1 MDIYKAFNEHI
12 NLLKYE
18 IYVKLN
24 QANES
29 DSVIDKNLLA
39 KLMEYEEAEEQRAYM
54 TLFDLAFISTSN
66 LEYKDYIENAK
77 TFVTPLISVTR
88 RKLYIYSVLN
98 SSNVTDPYEKLYYLK
113 SLDENIFSKQ
123 TDKLLEKY
131 PLTMAR
137 GNFKVQN
144 TKTLDKNIYQILKT
158 YAEFPEEY
166 IAILSNFLPEV
177 SKLKVNSLIELSNY
191 NQVYIAKTI
200 GNKINSDKVDEN
212 NLILAIVATFNHH
225 LSPDTLKQKRL

>member
-1 MDIYKAFNEHI
+1 MDIYKAFNSHI
-12 NLLKYE
+12 DLLKYE
-18 IYVKLN
+18 IYVKLS
-24 QANES
+24 QAS
-29 DSVIDKNLLA
+29 KSTKVMDKNLLE
-39 KLMEYEEAEEQRAYM
+39 KLLEYEEAEEQRAYM
-54 TLFDLAFISTSN
+54 TLLTVIFISEKSLEN
-66 LEYKDYIENAK
+66 KELLEYAK
-77 TFVTPLISVTR
+77 ELAPSLITITR
-88 RKLYIYSVLN
+88 HKLYLYSVLN
-98 SSNVTDPYEKLYYLK
+98 SFNVTDPFEKLYYLK

>member
-1 MDIYKAFNEHI
+1 
-12 NLLKYE
+12 
-18 IYVKLN
+18 
-24 QANES
+24 
-29 DSVIDKNLLA
+29 
-39 KLMEYEEAEEQRAYM
+39 M
-54 TLFDLAFISTSN
+54 TLLTVIFISKKSLEN
-66 LEYKDYIENAK
+66 KELLEYAK
-77 TFVTPLISVTR
+77 ELAPSLITITR
-88 RKLYIYSVLN
+88 HKLYLYSVLN
-98 SSNVTDPYEKLYYLK
+98 SFNVTDPFEKLYYLK

>member
-1 MDIYKAFNEHI
+1 MDIYKAFNSHI
-12 NLLKYE
+12 DLLKYE
-18 IYVKLN
+18 IYVKLS
-24 QANES
+24 QAS
-29 DSVIDKNLLA
+29 KSTKVMDKNLLE
-39 KLMEYEEAEEQRAYM
+39 KLLEYEEAEEQRAYM
-54 TLFDLAFISTSN
+54 TLLTVIFISEKSLEN
-66 LEYKDYIENAK
+66 KELLEYAK
-77 TFVTPLISVTR
+77 ELAPSLITITR
-88 RKLYIYSVLN
+88 HKLYLYSVLN
-98 SSNVTDPYEKLYYLK
+98 SFNVTDPFEKLYYLK

-177 SKLKVNSLIELSNY
+177 LKLKVNSLIELSNY

>member
-1 MDIYKAFNEHI
+1 MDIYKAFNSHI
-12 NLLKYE
+12 DLLKYE
-18 IYVKLN
+18 IYVKLS
-24 QANES
+24 QAS
-29 DSVIDKNLLA
+29 KSTKVMDKNLLE
-39 KLMEYEEAEEQRAYM
+39 KLLEYEEAEEQRAYM
-54 TLFDLAFISTSN
+54 TLLTIIFISEKSLEN
-66 LEYKDYIENAK
+66 KELLEYAK
-77 TFVTPLISVTR
+77 ELAPSLITITR
-88 RKLYIYSVLN
+88 HKLYLYSVLN
-98 SSNVTDPYEKLYYLK
+98 SFNVTDPFEKLYYLK

-177 SKLKVNSLIELSNY
+177 LKLKVNSLIELSNY

-212 NLILAIVATFNHH
+212 NLILAIVATFNHY

>member
-1 MDIYKAFNEHI
+1 M
-12 NLLKYE
+12 
-18 IYVKLN
+18 
-24 QANES
+24 
-29 DSVIDKNLLA
+29 DKNLLE
-39 KLMEYEEAEEQRAYM
+39 KLLEYEEAEEQRAYM
-54 TLFDLAFISTSN
+54 TLLTVIFISEKSLEN
-66 LEYKDYIENAK
+66 KELLEYAK
-77 TFVTPLISVTR
+77 ELAPSLITITR
-88 RKLYIYSVLN
+88 HKLYLYSVLN
-98 SSNVTDPYEKLYYLK
+98 SFNVTDPFEKLYYLK

-212 NLILAIVATFNHH
+212 NLILAIVATFNHY

>member
-29 DSVIDKNLLA
+29 DSVIDKKLLV

-77 TFVTPLISVTR
+77 TFVTPLISVTK

-113 SLDENIFSKQ
+113 SLDENIFSEK

-131 PLTMAR
+131 PSTMAKCTLQAQKL
-137 GNFKVQN
+137 N
-144 TKTLDKNIYQILKT
+144 TLDKKTYQILKT
-158 YAEFPEEY
+158 YVTFPEEY
-166 IAILSNFLPEV
+166 IAILSNILPEV
-177 SKLKVNSLIELSNY
+177 LSLNINSLIELSNY
-191 NQVYIAKTI
+191 SQIYIAKNI
-200 GNKINSDKVDEN
+200 KSKISHNKVDEKSF
-212 NLILAIVATFNHH
+212 ILAIDGTINHY
-225 LSPDTLKQKRL
+225 LSNNHFKPKRL

>member
-1 MDIYKAFNEHI
+1 M
-12 NLLKYE
+12 
-18 IYVKLN
+18 
-24 QANES
+24 
-29 DSVIDKNLLA
+29 DKNLLE
-39 KLMEYEEAEEQRAYM
+39 KLLEYEEAEEQRAYM
-54 TLFDLAFISTSN
+54 TLLTVIFISKKSLEN
-66 LEYKDYIENAK
+66 KELLEYAK
-77 TFVTPLISVTR
+77 ELAPSLITITR
-88 RKLYIYSVLN
+88 HKLYLYSVLN
-98 SSNVTDPYEKLYYLK
+98 SFNVTDPFEKLYYLK

-212 NLILAIVATFNHH
+212 NLILAIVATFNHY

>member
-24 QANES
+24 QANDS

-113 SLDENIFSKQ
+113 SLDENIFSEK

-131 PLTMAR
+131 PSTMAKCTFQAQKL
-137 GNFKVQN
+137 N
-144 TKTLDKNIYQILKT
+144 TLDKKTYQILKT
-158 YAEFPEEY
+158 YVTFPEEY
-166 IAILSNFLPEV
+166 IAILSNILPEV
-177 SKLKVNSLIELSNY
+177 LSLNINSLIELSNY
-191 NQVYIAKTI
+191 SQIYIAKNI
-200 GNKINSDKVDEN
+200 KSKISHNKVDEKSF
-212 NLILAIVATFNHH
+212 ILAIDGTINHY
-225 LSPDTLKQKRL
+225 LSNNHFKPKRL

>member
-1 MDIYKAFNEHI
+1 MDIYKAFNSHI
-12 NLLKYE
+12 DLLKYE
-18 IYVKLN
+18 IYVKLS
-24 QANES
+24 QAS
-29 DSVIDKNLLA
+29 KSTKVMDKNLLE
-39 KLMEYEEAEEQRAYM
+39 KLLEYEEAEEQRAYM
-54 TLFDLAFISTSN
+54 TLLTVIFISEKSLEN
-66 LEYKDYIENAK
+66 KELLEYAK
-77 TFVTPLISVTR
+77 ELAPSLITITR
-88 RKLYIYSVLN
+88 HKLYLYSVLK
-98 SSNVTDPYEKLYYLK
+98 SFNVTDPFEKLYYLK

-177 SKLKVNSLIELSNY
+177 LKLKVNSLIELSNY

-212 NLILAIVATFNHH
+212 NLILAIVATFNHY

>member
-1 MDIYKAFNEHI
+1 M
-12 NLLKYE
+12 
-18 IYVKLN
+18 
-24 QANES
+24 
-29 DSVIDKNLLA
+29 DKNLLE
-39 KLMEYEEAEEQRAYM
+39 KLLEYEEAEEQRAYM
-54 TLFDLAFISTSN
+54 TLLTVIFISKKSLEN
-66 LEYKDYIENAK
+66 KELLEYAK
-77 TFVTPLISVTR
+77 ELAPSLITITR
-88 RKLYIYSVLN
+88 HKLYLYSVLN
-98 SSNVTDPYEKLYYLK
+98 SFNVTDPFEKLYYLK

-177 SKLKVNSLIELSNY
+177 LKLKVNSLIELSNY
-191 NQVYIAKTI
+191 NQVYIAKAI

-212 NLILAIVATFNHH
+212 NLILAIVATFNHY

>member
-1 MDIYKAFNEHI
+1 MDIYKAFNSHI
-12 NLLKYE
+12 DLLKYE
-18 IYVKLN
+18 IYVKLS
-24 QANES
+24 QAS
-29 DSVIDKNLLA
+29 KSTKVMDKNLLE
-39 KLMEYEEAEEQRAYM
+39 KLLEYEEAEEQRAYM
-54 TLFDLAFISTSN
+54 TLLTVIFISEKSLEN
-66 LEYKDYIENAK
+66 KELLEYAK
-77 TFVTPLISVTR
+77 ELAPSLITITKH
-88 RKLYIYSVLN
+88 KLYLYSVLN
-98 SSNVTDPYEKLYYLK
+98 SFNVTDPFEKLYYLK

-177 SKLKVNSLIELSNY
+177 LKLKVNSLIELSNY
-191 NQVYIAKTI
+191 NQVYIAKAI

-212 NLILAIVATFNHH
+212 NLILAIVATFNHY
-225 LSPDTLKQKRL
+225 LSPDTLKQKRQ

>member
-1 MDIYKAFNEHI
+1 M
-12 NLLKYE
+12 
-18 IYVKLN
+18 
-24 QANES
+24 
-29 DSVIDKNLLA
+29 DKNLLE
-39 KLMEYEEAEEQRAYM
+39 KLLEYEEAEEQRAYM
-54 TLFDLAFISTSN
+54 TLLTVIFISEKSLEN
-66 LEYKDYIENAK
+66 KELLEYAK
-77 TFVTPLISVTR
+77 ELAPSLITITR
-88 RKLYIYSVLN
+88 HKLYLYSVLN
-98 SSNVTDPYEKLYYLK
+98 SFNVTDPFEKLYYLK

-177 SKLKVNSLIELSNY
+177 LKLKVNSLIELSNY

-212 NLILAIVATFNHH
+212 NLILAIVATFNHY

>member
-1 MDIYKAFNEHI
+1 MDIYKAFNSHI
-12 NLLKYE
+12 DLLKYE
-18 IYVKLN
+18 IYVKLS
-24 QANES
+24 QAS
-29 DSVIDKNLLA
+29 KSTKVMDKNLLE
-39 KLMEYEEAEEQRAYM
+39 KLLEYEEAEEQRAYM
-54 TLFDLAFISTSN
+54 TLLTVIFISKKSLEN
-66 LEYKDYIENAK
+66 KELLEYAK
-77 TFVTPLISVTR
+77 ELAPSLITITR
-88 RKLYIYSVLN
+88 HKLYLYSVLN
-98 SSNVTDPYEKLYYLK
+98 SFNVTDPFEKLYYLK

-177 SKLKVNSLIELSNY
+177 LKLKVNSLIELSNY

-212 NLILAIVATFNHH
+212 NLILAIVATFNHY

>member
-1 MDIYKAFNEHI
+1 MDIYKAFNSHI
-12 NLLKYE
+12 DLLKYE
-18 IYVKLN
+18 IYVKLS
-24 QANES
+24 QAS
-29 DSVIDKNLLA
+29 KSTKVMDKSLLE
-39 KLMEYEEAEEQRAYM
+39 KLLEYEEAEEQRAYM
-54 TLFDLAFISTSN
+54 TLLTVIFISEKSLEN
-66 LEYKDYIENAK
+66 KELLEYAK
-77 TFVTPLISVTR
+77 ELAPSLITITR
-88 RKLYIYSVLN
+88 HKLYLYSVLN
-98 SSNVTDPYEKLYYLK
+98 SFNVTDPFEKLYYLK

-212 NLILAIVATFNHH
+212 NLILAIVATFNHY

>member
-1 MDIYKAFNEHI
+1 MDIYKAFNSHI
-12 NLLKYE
+12 DLLKYE
-18 IYVKLN
+18 IYVKLS
-24 QANES
+24 QAS
-29 DSVIDKNLLA
+29 KSTKVMDKNLLE
-39 KLMEYEEAEEQRAYM
+39 KLLEYEEAEEQRAYM
-54 TLFDLAFISTSN
+54 TLLTVIFISKKSLEN
-66 LEYKDYIENAK
+66 KELLEYAK
-77 TFVTPLISVTR
+77 ELAPSLITITR
-88 RKLYIYSVLN
+88 HKLYLYSVLN
-98 SSNVTDPYEKLYYLK
+98 SFNVTDPFEKLYYLK

>member
-1 MDIYKAFNEHI
+1 MDIYKAFNSHI
-12 NLLKYE
+12 DLLKYE
-18 IYVKLN
+18 IYVKLS
-24 QANES
+24 QAS
-29 DSVIDKNLLA
+29 KSTKVMDKNLLE
-39 KLMEYEEAEEQRAYM
+39 KLLEYEEAEEQRAYM
-54 TLFDLAFISTSN
+54 TLLTVIFISEKSLEN
-66 LEYKDYIENAK
+66 KELLEYAK
-77 TFVTPLISVTR
+77 ELAPSLITITR
-88 RKLYIYSVLN
+88 HKLYLYSVLN
-98 SSNVTDPYEKLYYLK
+98 SFNVTDPFEKLYYLK

-200 GNKINSDKVDEN
+200 GNKINSDKADEN
-212 NLILAIVATFNHH
+212 NLILAIVATFNHY

>member
-1 MDIYKAFNEHI
+1 MDIYKAFNSQLD
-12 NLLKYE
+12 LLKYE
-18 IYVKLN
+18 IYVKLS
-24 QANES
+24 QAS
-29 DSVIDKNLLA
+29 KSTKVMDKNLLE
-39 KLMEYEEAEEQRAYM
+39 KLLEYEEAEEQRAYM
-54 TLFDLAFISTSN
+54 TLLTVIFISKKSLEN
-66 LEYKDYIENAK
+66 KELLEYAK
-77 TFVTPLISVTR
+77 GLAPSLITITR
-88 RKLYIYSVLN
+88 HKLYLYSVLN
-98 SSNVTDPYEKLYYLK
+98 SFNVTDPFEKLYYLK

-212 NLILAIVATFNHH
+212 NLILAIVATFNHY

>member
-1 MDIYKAFNEHI
+1 MDIYKAFNSHI
-12 NLLKYE
+12 DLLKYE
-18 IYVKLN
+18 IYVKLS
-24 QANES
+24 QAS
-29 DSVIDKNLLA
+29 KSTKVMDKNLLE
-39 KLMEYEEAEEQRAYM
+39 KLLEYEEAEEQRAYM
-54 TLFDLAFISTSN
+54 TLLTVIFISEKSLEN
-66 LEYKDYIENAK
+66 KELLEYAK
-77 TFVTPLISVTR
+77 ELAPSLITITR
-88 RKLYIYSVLN
+88 HKLYLYCVLN
-98 SSNVTDPYEKLYYLK
+98 SFNVTDPFEKLYYLK

-212 NLILAIVATFNHH
+212 NLILAIVATFNHY

>member
-1 MDIYKAFNEHI
+1 MDIYKAFNSHI
-12 NLLKYE
+12 DLLKYE
-18 IYVKLN
+18 IYVKLS
-24 QANES
+24 QAS
-29 DSVIDKNLLA
+29 KSTKVMDKNLLE
-39 KLMEYEEAEEQRAYM
+39 KLLEYEEAEEQRAYM
-54 TLFDLAFISTSN
+54 TLLTVIFISEKSLEN
-66 LEYKDYIENAK
+66 KELLEYAK
-77 TFVTPLISVTR
+77 ELAPSLITITR
-88 RKLYIYSVLN
+88 HKLYLYSVLN
-98 SSNVTDPYEKLYYLK
+98 SFNVTDPFEKLYYLK

-123 TDKLLEKY
+123 TNKLLEKY

-177 SKLKVNSLIELSNY
+177 LKLKVNSLIELSNY
-191 NQVYIAKTI
+191 NQAYIAKTI

-212 NLILAIVATFNHH
+212 NLILAIVATFNHY

>member
-1 MDIYKAFNEHI
+1 MDIYKAFNSHI
-12 NLLKYE
+12 DLLKYE
-18 IYVKLN
+18 IYVKLS
-24 QANES
+24 QAS
-29 DSVIDKNLLA
+29 KSTKVMDKNLLE
-39 KLMEYEEAEEQRAYM
+39 KLLEYEEAEEQRAYM
-54 TLFDLAFISTSN
+54 TLLTVIFISEKSLEN
-66 LEYKDYIENAK
+66 KELLEYAK
-77 TFVTPLISVTR
+77 ELAPSLITITKH
-88 RKLYIYSVLN
+88 KLYLYSVLN
-98 SSNVTDPYEKLYYLK
+98 SFNVTDPFEKLYYLK

-212 NLILAIVATFNHH
+212 NLILAIVATFNHY

>member
-1 MDIYKAFNEHI
+1 
-12 NLLKYE
+12 
-18 IYVKLN
+18 
-24 QANES
+24 
-29 DSVIDKNLLA
+29 
-39 KLMEYEEAEEQRAYM
+39 
-54 TLFDLAFISTSN
+54 
-66 LEYKDYIENAK
+66 
-77 TFVTPLISVTR
+77 
-88 RKLYIYSVLN
+88 
-98 SSNVTDPYEKLYYLK
+98 
-113 SLDENIFSKQ
+113 
-123 TDKLLEKY
+123 
-131 PLTMAR
+131 MAR

-166 IAILSNFLPEV
+166 IAILSNILPEV

-212 NLILAIVATFNHH
+212 NLILAIVATFNHY

>member
-1 MDIYKAFNEHI
+1 MDIYKAFNSHI
-12 NLLKYE
+12 DLLKYE
-18 IYVKLN
+18 IYVKLS
-24 QANES
+24 QAS
-29 DSVIDKNLLA
+29 KSTKVMDKNLLE
-39 KLMEYEEAEEQRAYM
+39 KLLEYEEAEEQRAYM
-54 TLFDLAFISTSN
+54 TLLTVIFISKKSLEN
-66 LEYKDYIENAK
+66 KELLEYAK
-77 TFVTPLISVTR
+77 ELAPSLITITR
-88 RKLYIYSVLN
+88 HKLYLYSVLN
-98 SSNVTDPYEKLYYLK
+98 SFNVTDPFEKLYYLK

-166 IAILSNFLPEV
+166 IAILSNFLSEV

-212 NLILAIVATFNHH
+212 NLILAIVATFNHY

>member
-1 MDIYKAFNEHI
+1 MDIYKAFNSRI
-12 NLLKYE
+12 DLLKYE
-18 IYVKLN
+18 IYVKLS
-24 QANES
+24 QAS
-29 DSVIDKNLLA
+29 KSTKVMDKNLLE
-39 KLMEYEEAEEQRAYM
+39 KLLEYEEAEEQRAYM
-54 TLFDLAFISTSN
+54 TLLTVIFISKKSLEN
-66 LEYKDYIENAK
+66 KELLEYAK
-77 TFVTPLISVTR
+77 ELAPSLITITR
-88 RKLYIYSVLN
+88 HKLYLYSVLN
-98 SSNVTDPYEKLYYLK
+98 SFNVTDPFEKLYYLK

-212 NLILAIVATFNHH
+212 NLILAIVATFNHY

>member
-1 MDIYKAFNEHI
+1 M
-12 NLLKYE
+12 
-18 IYVKLN
+18 
-24 QANES
+24 
-29 DSVIDKNLLA
+29 DKNLLE
-39 KLMEYEEAEEQRAYM
+39 KLLEYEEAEEQRAYM
-54 TLFDLAFISTSN
+54 TLLTVIFISKKSLEN
-66 LEYKDYIENAK
+66 KELLEYAK
-77 TFVTPLISVTR
+77 ELAPSLITITR
-88 RKLYIYSVLN
+88 HKLYLYSVLN
-98 SSNVTDPYEKLYYLK
+98 SFNVTDPFEKLYYLK

-177 SKLKVNSLIELSNY
+177 LKLKVNSLIELSNY

-212 NLILAIVATFNHH
+212 NLILAIVATFNHY

>member
-1 MDIYKAFNEHI
+1 M
-12 NLLKYE
+12 
-18 IYVKLN
+18 
-24 QANES
+24 
-29 DSVIDKNLLA
+29 DKNLLE
-39 KLMEYEEAEEQRAYM
+39 KLLEYEEAEEQRAYM
-54 TLFDLAFISTSN
+54 TLLTVIFISKKSLEN
-66 LEYKDYIENAK
+66 KELLEYAK
-77 TFVTPLISVTR
+77 ELAPSLITITR
-88 RKLYIYSVLN
+88 HKLYLYSVLN
-98 SSNVTDPYEKLYYLK
+98 SFNVTDPFEKLYYLK

-131 PLTMAR
+131 PLTMAM

-166 IAILSNFLPEV
+166 IAILSNFLSEV

-212 NLILAIVATFNHH
+212 NLILAIVATFNHY

>member
-1 MDIYKAFNEHI
+1 MDIYKAFNSHI
-12 NLLKYE
+12 DLLKYE
-18 IYVKLN
+18 IYVKLS
-24 QANES
+24 QAS
-29 DSVIDKNLLA
+29 KSTKVMDKNLLE
-39 KLMEYEEAEEQRAYM
+39 KLLEYEEAEEQRAYM
-54 TLFDLAFISTSN
+54 TLLTVIFISKKSLEN
-66 LEYKDYIENAK
+66 KELLEYAK
-77 TFVTPLISVTR
+77 ELAPSLITITR
-88 RKLYIYSVLN
+88 HKLYLYSVLN
-98 SSNVTDPYEKLYYLK
+98 SFNVTDPFEKLYYLK

-212 NLILAIVATFNHH
+212 NLILAIVATFNHY

>member
-1 MDIYKAFNEHI
+1 MDIYKAFNSHI
-12 NLLKYE
+12 DLLKYE
-18 IYVKLN
+18 IYVKLS
-24 QANES
+24 QAS
-29 DSVIDKNLLA
+29 KSTKVMDKNLLE
-39 KLMEYEEAEEQRAYM
+39 KLLEYEEAEEQRAYM
-54 TLFDLAFISTSN
+54 TLLTVIFISEKSLEN
-66 LEYKDYIENAK
+66 KELLEYAK
-77 TFVTPLISVTR
+77 ELAPSLITITR
-88 RKLYIYSVLN
+88 HKLYLYSVLN
-98 SSNVTDPYEKLYYLK
+98 SFNVTDPFEKLYYLK

-212 NLILAIVATFNHH
+212 NLILAIVAIFNHY

>member
-1 MDIYKAFNEHI
+1 MDIYKAFNSHI
-12 NLLKYE
+12 DLLKYE
-18 IYVKLN
+18 IYVKLS
-24 QANES
+24 QAS
-29 DSVIDKNLLA
+29 KSTKVMDKNLLE
-39 KLMEYEEAEEQRAYM
+39 KLLEYEEAEEQRAYM
-54 TLFDLAFISTSN
+54 TLLTVIFISEKSLEN
-66 LEYKDYIENAK
+66 KELLEYAK
-77 TFVTPLISVTR
+77 ELAPSLITITKH
-88 RKLYIYSVLN
+88 KLYLYSVLN
-98 SSNVTDPYEKLYYLK
+98 SFNVTDPFEKLYYLK

-177 SKLKVNSLIELSNY
+177 LKLKVNSLIELSNY
-191 NQVYIAKTI
+191 NQVYIAKAI

-212 NLILAIVATFNHH
+212 NLILAIVATFNHY

>member
-1 MDIYKAFNEHI
+1 M
-12 NLLKYE
+12 
-18 IYVKLN
+18 
-24 QANES
+24 
-29 DSVIDKNLLA
+29 DKNLLE
-39 KLMEYEEAEEQRAYM
+39 KLLEYEEAEEQRAYM
-54 TLFDLAFISTSN
+54 TLLTVIFISKKSLEN
-66 LEYKDYIENAK
+66 KELLEYAK
-77 TFVTPLISVTR
+77 ELAPSLITITR
-88 RKLYIYSVLN
+88 HKLYLYSVLN
-98 SSNVTDPYEKLYYLK
+98 SFNVTDPFEKLYYLK

>member
-1 MDIYKAFNEHI
+1 MDIYKAFNSHI
-12 NLLKYE
+12 DLLKYE
-18 IYVKLN
+18 IYVKLS
-24 QANES
+24 QAS
-29 DSVIDKNLLA
+29 KSTKVMDKNLLE
-39 KLMEYEEAEEQRAYM
+39 KLLEYEEAEEQRAYM
-54 TLFDLAFISTSN
+54 TLLTVIFISKKSLEN
-66 LEYKDYIENAK
+66 KELLEYAK
-77 TFVTPLISVTR
+77 ELAPSLITITR
-88 RKLYIYSVLN
+88 HKLYLYSVLN
-98 SSNVTDPYEKLYYLK
+98 SFNVTDPFEKLYYLK

-123 TDKLLEKY
+123 ADKLLEKY

-212 NLILAIVATFNHH
+212 NLILAIVATFNHY

>member
-1 MDIYKAFNEHI
+1 MDIYKAFNSHI
-12 NLLKYE
+12 DLLKYE
-18 IYVKLN
+18 IYVKLS
-24 QANES
+24 QAS
-29 DSVIDKNLLA
+29 KSTKVMDKNLLE
-39 KLMEYEEAEEQRAYM
+39 KLLEYEEAEEQRAYM
-54 TLFDLAFISTSN
+54 TLLTVIFISEKSLEN
-66 LEYKDYIENAK
+66 KELLEYAK
-77 TFVTPLISVTR
+77 ELAPSLITITR
-88 RKLYIYSVLN
+88 HKLYLYSVLN
-98 SSNVTDPYEKLYYLK
+98 SFNVTDPFEKLYYLK

-212 NLILAIVATFNHH
+212 NLILAIVATFNHY

>member
-1 MDIYKAFNEHI
+1 MDIYKAFNSHI
-12 NLLKYE
+12 DLLKYE
-18 IYVKLN
+18 IYVKLS
-24 QANES
+24 QAS
-29 DSVIDKNLLA
+29 KSTKVMDKSLLE
-39 KLMEYEEAEEQRAYM
+39 KLLEYEEAEEQRAYM
-54 TLFDLAFISTSN
+54 TLLTVIFISEKSLEN
-66 LEYKDYIENAK
+66 KELLEYAK
-77 TFVTPLISVTR
+77 ELAPSLITITR
-88 RKLYIYSVLN
+88 HKLYLYSVLN
-98 SSNVTDPYEKLYYLK
+98 SFNVTDPFEKLYYLK

>member
-1 MDIYKAFNEHI
+1 MDIYKAFNSQI
-12 NLLKYE
+12 DLLKYE
-18 IYVKLN
+18 IYVKLS
-24 QANES
+24 QAS
-29 DSVIDKNLLA
+29 KSTKVMDKNLLE
-39 KLMEYEEAEEQRAYM
+39 KLLEYEEAEEQRAYM
-54 TLFDLAFISTSN
+54 TLLTVIFISEKSLEN
-66 LEYKDYIENAK
+66 KELLEYAK
-77 TFVTPLISVTR
+77 ELAPSLITITR
-88 RKLYIYSVLN
+88 HKLYLYSVLN
-98 SSNVTDPYEKLYYLK
+98 SFNVTDPFEKLYYLK

-200 GNKINSDKVDEN
+200 GNKINSDKADEN
-212 NLILAIVATFNHH
+212 NLILAIVATFNHY

>member
-1 MDIYKAFNEHI
+1 MDIYKAFNSHI
-12 NLLKYE
+12 DLLKYE
-18 IYVKLN
+18 IYVKLS
-24 QANES
+24 QAS
-29 DSVIDKNLLA
+29 KSTKVMDKNLLE
-39 KLMEYEEAEEQRAYM
+39 KLLEYEEAEEQRAYM
-54 TLFDLAFISTSN
+54 TLLTVIFISEKSLEN
-66 LEYKDYIENAK
+66 KELLEYAK
-77 TFVTPLISVTR
+77 ELAPSLITITR
-88 RKLYIYSVLN
+88 HKLYLYSVLN
-98 SSNVTDPYEKLYYLK
+98 SFNVTDPFEKLYYLK

-177 SKLKVNSLIELSNY
+177 LKLKVNSLIELSNY

-212 NLILAIVATFNHH
+212 NLILAIVATFNHY

>member
-1 MDIYKAFNEHI
+1 MDIYKAFNSHI
-12 NLLKYE
+12 DLLKYE
-18 IYVKLN
+18 IYVKLS
-24 QANES
+24 QAS
-29 DSVIDKNLLA
+29 KSTKVMDKNLLE
-39 KLMEYEEAEEQRAYM
+39 KLLEYEEAEEQRAYM
-54 TLFDLAFISTSN
+54 TLLTVIFISEKSLEN
-66 LEYKDYIENAK
+66 KELLEYAK
-77 TFVTPLISVTR
+77 ELAPSLITITR
-88 RKLYIYSVLN
+88 HKLYLYSVLN
-98 SSNVTDPYEKLYYLK
+98 SFNVTDPFEKLYYLK

-144 TKTLDKNIYQILKT
+144 TKTLDKNIYQTLKT

-212 NLILAIVATFNHH
+212 NLILAIVATFNHY